1 MWTAENMPENLCTNW
16 WIPYTYFLGKESHL
30 VFINCDDEEDCV
42 QGSGSGDGTPGSEF
56 NSNTGF
62 GSSQRNKGSNSGG
75 GTSGGGKKSSSGS
88 DEEVFIPGGTD
99 SKFQNVV
106 FTVP

>member
-1 MWTAENMPENLCTNW
+1 MKNYYA
-16 WIPYTYFLGKESHL
+16 YFVGKESHL

-106 FTVP
+106 FKVL